1 MGTAVSGSATV
12 ARLQH
17 DPLSRFLGGQA
28 MPAVDLHT
36 HLRHVPRHRE
46 PRRGAPPA
54 GPALAAPSLLAR
66 PVNRGEQPTSRGV
79 TAHRAPDCGQ
89 VGGLATD
96 AKQAALAVTALF
108 SRLDRESLLDPSKA
122 SGETLAVVK
131 GEIELREVV
140 FAYPTRLDFT
150 VRRAVFRCHNR

>member
-1 MGTAVSGSATV
+1 M
-12 ARLQH
+12 
-17 DPLSRFLGGQA
+17 
-28 MPAVDLHT
+28 
-36 HLRHVPRHRE
+36 
-46 PRRGAPPA
+46 
-54 GPALAAPSLLAR
+54 
-66 PVNRGEQPTSRGV
+66 
-79 TAHRAPDCGQ
+79 
-89 VGGLATD
+89 GGLATD